1 MLAHLTRRLLSGLL
15 LMFVLTLLTYL
26 VFFTIPGDPGCQ
38 VLSCQPGPGG
48 ATPAQL
54 RAVDHRLGLDRP
66 VLEQYGHFV
75 WRLVRHGSLGHSWRG
90 YSVGTM
96 IKQSLP
102 VTASLVLGG
111 IVLVLLLAVPL
122 GLLAALRPQS
132 LLDRGSLAVGMVGLA
147 VHPFVLGIGARE
159 ISARVL
165 HLAPPAGYCPLIPS
179 GSSCSGPVQWAYHLY
194 VPWIVFALFF
204 LPLYMRMIR
213 VRLLETMSAPY
224 VTVARAKGAGELRVL
239 RKHVLRNA
247 ISPVV
252 SMMATDAGTALTS
265 AIYIETIF
273 AMPGLGQQALS
284 ALSGESG
291 GYDLPAIVGIVFTVA
306 VAVVVLNTAA
316 DLATAWLDPRLRLVS
331 KGLIPVPQP
340 IARLS
345 QRLLPQPTRRPL
357 RLAAITAAVGVGG
370 LLVWRTTSQSA
381 RPFVLTGP
389 IRTVKAGWVEQ
400 HALPQGGA
408 LAFRVRSLDLGRT
421 GWSVHAAITN
431 RSKTV
436 VTVTKGYDYARA
448 AGLSLVY
455 PEPATAG
462 STGNLEVVTAET
474 VEPPLRTLA
483 PGGTWQGSFS
493 GKGRPPLGKIIYVG
507 FGLFTPK
514 AGVSFTY
521 LTDHSF
527 ILQHER

>member
-26 VFFTIPGDPGCQ
+26 VFFTVPGDPGCQ
-38 VLSCQPGPGG
+38 VVSCQTGQGG

-66 VLEQYGHFV
+66 VLEQYGHFL
-75 WRLVRHGSLGHSWRG
+75 WRLVRHGSLGNSWRG
-90 YSVGTM
+90 FSVGTM

-122 GLLAALRPQS
+122 GMLAALRPRS

-159 ISARVL
+159 ISVRV
-165 HLAPPAGYCPLIPS
+165 HAAPPAGYCPLIPS
-179 GSSCSGPVQWAYHLY
+179 ASSCSGPMQWAYHLY

-213 VRLLETMSAPY
+213 VRLLETMGAPY
-224 VTVARAKGAGELRVL
+224 VTVARAKGASESRVL

-247 ISPVV
+247 ITPVV

-273 AMPGLGQQALS
+273 SMPGLGRDAVS
-284 ALSGESG
+284 ALSGEAG

-306 VAVVVLNTAA
+306 AAVVVLNTAA
-316 DLATAWLDPRLRLVS
+316 DLATAWLDPRLRLAS
-331 KGLIPVPQP
+331 RGLIPVPQAL
-340 IARLS
+340 ARLS
-345 QRLLPQPTRRPL
+345 QRLLPQRARRPL
-357 RLAAITAAVGVGG
+357 RLAAIAAAVVLGA
-370 LLVWRTTSQSA
+370 LLVWRATSKSA
-381 RPFVLTGP
+381 HPFVLTGP

-400 HALPQGGA
+400 YALQQGGS
-408 LAFRVRSLDLGRT
+408 LGFRVRSIDLGRT
-421 GWSVHAAITN
+421 GWTVHAAITN
-431 RSKTV
+431 RSKTA

-455 PEPATAG
+455 PDSTAG
-462 STGNLEVVTAET
+462 STGNLKVVTAET

-483 PGGTWQGSFS
+483 PGGTWQGTFS
-493 GKGRPPLGKIIYVG
+493 GKGRPPQGKIIYVG
-507 FGLFTPK
+507 FGLFTPTT
-514 AGVSFTY
+514 GVPFTY

-527 ILQHER
+527 ILHPER